1 MRITATEFQVQVFPE
16 HKPGPFATIEMHTT
30 AIDYATIYLDSEAE
44 ADQLIKAGC
53 AAKDMLHAAKHATA
67 MAAPPAQW
75 LEEQPPAGDA
85 PAPLASLRD
94 RDHYTAPDVASA
106 PPVCPIHGWQ
116 GCLCS
121 GAPDYKV
128 DPNLIAPEDRDVSS
142 IAEIPVIA
150 GAMAAKALA
159 EAETDRIGGLHR
171 DGHITELEAAEMI
184 ARITP

>member
-1 MRITATEFQVQVFPE
+1 MRITANQHFTEFKVQVFPE

-94 RDHYTAPDVASA
+94 RDHYTAPDVANDDAEPPLSCWA
-106 PPVCPIHGWQ
+106 PTEGPHGSTYICTESR
-116 GCLCS
+116 GHA
-121 GAPDYKV
+121 GDHVAEGD
-128 DPNLIAPEDRDVSS
+128 DREV
-142 IAEIPVIA
+142 
-150 GAMAAKALA
+150 
-159 EAETDRIGGLHR
+159 
-171 DGHITELEAAEMI
+171 
-184 ARITP
+184 